1 MKNNSMLNEILIM
14 TNTNFSAREWLQKN
28 EVENKC
34 RLEKEKLKQAC
45 WDGLV
50 PELLPE
56 CF

>member
-34 RLEKEKLKQAC
+34 RSEKEKLKQAC
-45 WDGLV
+45 WAGLV
-50 PELLPE
+50 PELFPE